1 MDSLKIYRRKEW
13 VVERFNDTTAVV
25 LYPNHKYEKIKMRI
39 DIKREIRK
47 KIIILGVSLEGTN
60 NSANSSG
67 STIGRITK

>member
-47 KIIILGVSLEGTN
+47 KKLLSLGSLWKAPIT
-60 NSANSSG
+60 ALIAAALPSG
-67 STIGRITK
+67 E

>member
-25 LYPNHKYEKIKMRI
+25 LCPNHKYEKIKMRI

>member
-13 VVERFNDTTAVV
+13 AVERFNDTTAVV

-47 KIIILGVSLEGTN
+47 KNYYPWGL
-60 NSANSSG
+60 SG
-67 STIGRITK
+67 RHQ